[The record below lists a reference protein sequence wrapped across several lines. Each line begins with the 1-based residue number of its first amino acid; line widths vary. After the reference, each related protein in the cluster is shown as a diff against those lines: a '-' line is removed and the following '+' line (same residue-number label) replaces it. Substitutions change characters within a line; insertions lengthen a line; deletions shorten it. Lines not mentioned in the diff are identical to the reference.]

1 MHLLIFWAR
10 QSNSTGISTTA
21 NLQIGSLMSYQHAQ
35 ATSVTFQKSQNVARR
50 LEFMQLDAEG
60 RARIKS
66 LKPLVEKELPNGMDK
81 FYAQLRQSPEV
92 KRFFSSED
100 HIARAKGAQLGHWA
114 NISDGNFNED
124 YVNKVRIIG
133 ATHARIGLEP
143 QWYIGGYAIIL
154 DHLINSAVTAMFPK
168 GGLFSKPQMKADD
181 FGKALA
187 SLVKA
192 VLLDMDLAI
201 SVYIDEAE
209 VAKQKAQ
216 AEAIAAERKL
226 VNDCF
231 GKAMSAIAAKDV
243 SYRITDD
250 LPEAYHQLKQDF
262 NDALTQLAET
272 ISKIDAG
279 ASQIHA
285 GAEEIRSSADDLAKR
300 TEQQAASVEETAA
313 ALEQITTTVKD
324 SSRRAEEAGHLVAK
338 AKDKAERSGV
348 IVNQAVSAMG
358 AIEASSNQIASIIG
372 VIDEIAFQTNLLAL
386 NAGVEAARA
395 GDAGKGFAVVAQ
407 EVRELAQRSAT
418 AAKEIK
424 ALINTSREQVKSGVS
439 LVGQTGEALSEI
451 VGEVKEINTNIV
463 SIVESA
469 REQATALQEINT
481 AVNTMDQGTQQNA
494 AMVEETTAAS
504 HSLVSEVVKIAEML
518 SEFTTGEQRRPSSRS
533 EGPRRAAPGTSK
545 PAASP
550 ARQLQGRVAA
560 AHSQK
565 AAAGNSWEEF

>member
-1 MHLLIFWAR
+1 
-10 QSNSTGISTTA
+10 
-21 NLQIGSLMSYQHAQ
+21 MSYQHTHTTS
-35 ATSVTFQKSQNVARR
+35 ATNGTRENVARR
-50 LEFMQLDAEG
+50 LEFMQLDADG

-66 LKPLVEKELPNGMDK
+66 LKPVVEKELANALDK

-100 HIARAKGAQLGHWA
+100 HIARAKGAQLGHWG

-124 YVNKVRIIG
+124 YIKKVRIIG

-154 DHLINSAVTAMFPK
+154 DHLINSAVTTMFSK
-168 GGLFSKPQMKADD
+168 RGLFSKSEMKAED

-187 SLVKA
+187 SLAKA

-201 SVYIDEAE
+201 SVYIDEKEAA
-209 VAKQKAQ
+209 VSRTQQQ
-216 AEAIAAERKL
+216 ALDEANAVSAS
-226 VNDCF
+226 F
-231 GKAMSAIAAKDV
+231 GRAISALAAKDV
-243 SYRITDD
+243 SYRITED
-250 LPEAYHQLKQDF
+250 LPEAYQGLKQDF
-262 NDALTQLAET
+262 NNALSQLAET
-272 ISKIDAG
+272 ISQIDAG

-285 GAEEIRSSADDLAKR
+285 GAEEIRTAADDLAKR

-313 ALEQITTTVKD
+313 ALEEITTTVKD
-324 SSRRAEEAGHLVAK
+324 ASRRAEEAGILVAK
-338 AKDKAERSGV
+338 AKDKAEKSGI
-348 IVNQAVSAMG
+348 IVNDAVTAMG
-358 AIEASSNQIASIIG
+358 AIESSSNEIASIIG

-407 EVRELAQRSAT
+407 EVRELAQRSAK

-424 ALINTSREQVKSGVS
+424 ALINTSGEQVKVGVE
-439 LVGQTGEALSEI
+439 LVGQTGEALGEI

-469 REQATALQEINT
+469 REQSTALQEINT
-481 AVNTMDQGTQQNA
+481 AVNSMDQSTQQNA

-504 HSLVSEVVKIAEML
+504 HALVSEVVKIAEML
-518 SEFTTGEQRRPSSRS
+518 SAFTTGEQQRHPARS
-533 EGPRRAAPGTSK
+533 ASPRRVGHGPATR
-545 PAASP
+545 AASP

-560 AHSQK
+560 AVNGHGQK
-565 AAAGNSWEEF
+565 AAAAGTAWEEF